1 MITVSQE
8 EYIRMLNL
16 LKYQAK
22 FILSNSNVDKIS
34 ETKEEAVDFL
44 VMLNDLQLTFDEYL
58 KAKDKYIIIEE
69 TKKCIEEAE
78 SLKKQ
83 LDKFAND
90 NFDIE
95 RLIVDRRKRSEE
107 RGIRPFRD
115 ETIAA

>member
-22 FILSNSNVDKIS
+22 FILTNSNVDKIS

-58 KAKDKYIIIEE
+58 KAKDKYIITEE

-78 SLKKQ
+78 NLKKQ
-83 LDKFAND
+83 LNKFAND
-90 NFDIE
+90 NWDVE
-95 RLIVDRRKRSEE
+95 RLFVDRSTGKTGMS
-107 RGIRPFRD
+107 
-115 ETIAA
+115 

>member
-58 KAKDKYIIIEE
+58 KAKDKYIITEE

-90 NFDIE
+90 NWDVE
-95 RLIVDRRKRSEE
+95 RLFVDRGSGKM
-107 RGIRPFRD
+107 GMC
-115 ETIAA
+115 

>member
-1 MITVSQE
+1 
-8 EYIRMLNL
+8 
-16 LKYQAK
+16 YQAK

-58 KAKDKYIIIEE
+58 KAKDKYIITEE

-90 NFDIE
+90 NWDVE
-95 RLIVDRRKRSEE
+95 RLFVDKNGYT
-107 RGIRPFRD
+107 RGRC
-115 ETIAA
+115 

>member
-58 KAKDKYIIIEE
+58 
-69 TKKCIEEAE
+69 
-78 SLKKQ
+78 
-83 LDKFAND
+83 
-90 NFDIE
+90 
-95 RLIVDRRKRSEE
+95 
-107 RGIRPFRD
+107 
-115 ETIAA
+115 

>member
-22 FILSNSNVDKIS
+22 FILTNSNVDKIS
-34 ETKEEAVDFL
+34 ETKEEAIDFL
-44 VMLNDLQLTFDEYL
+44 VMLNDLQLIFDEYL
-58 KAKDKYIIIEE
+58 KAKDKYIITEE

-78 SLKKQ
+78 SLKIE

-90 NFDIE
+90 NWDVE
-95 RLIVDRRKRSEE
+95 RLVVDRGHGKS
-107 RGIRPFRD
+107 GMC
-115 ETIAA
+115 

>member
-22 FILSNSNVDKIS
+22 FILTNSNVDKIS
-34 ETKEEAVDFL
+34 ETKEEAIDFL

-58 KAKDKYIIIEE
+58 KAKDKYIITEE

-90 NFDIE
+90 NWDVE
-95 RLIVDRRKRSEE
+95 RLFVDRSTGKMGMS
-107 RGIRPFRD
+107 
-115 ETIAA
+115 

>member
-58 KAKDKYIIIEE
+58 KAKDKYIITEE

-90 NFDIE
+90 NWDVG
-95 RLIVDRRKRSEE
+95 RLFVDRSTGKTGMS
-107 RGIRPFRD
+107 
-115 ETIAA
+115 